1 MGYVNSSIFHL
12 LLCPTIIYIKVKR
25 RFSILGLTPTHVI
38 NCLLS
43 FYQQELAMQYIPIIN
58 KTKFILHFMPF
69 ALTLQLI
76 LYNKT
81 E

>member
-1 MGYVNSSIFHL
+1 MSIVAYSIFFYVL
-12 LLCPTIIYIKVKR
+12 LLYIYKVIR
-25 RFSILGLTPTHVI
+25 RFSILGLTPKHVI

-76 LYNKT
+76 LYNET